1 MSSTQLPNADL
12 IADNDFVFRDGFPAL
27 RNEKG
32 EPILEGDEPIPKAS
46 FLSYTSALKLL
57 NQFESLIYED
67 CQTVFTARTK
77 DDSEAY
83 SIGCTYFVPV
93 AMKPRCALENL
104 ALRIFHE
111 HTKDLPKGCFIP
123 EQSGSEWW
131 TLVLDANPPNPDDQ
145 GSDDDHD
152 EVGMHFDADYGL
164 EDQAPGLLLHPRV
177 ATVTYL
183 SNFGA
188 PTIVLERKSP
198 PMNQVEKLEGD
209 IHRGWLSSPSIGK
222 HIAFDG
228 SLLHGAPATFFPG
241 ITPSVTDSDKRAAK
255 RQKLDTNSEIPQGK
269 RITFLVN
276 IWLNHCPLDAEL
288 LDDEIIEQLKTPC
301 DMDWNVC
308 LDKMDDME
316 KIDIGICKDDPAG
329 EEEIILCGRVVTLFY
344 NESMEKQHNTAIAA
358 CRDRTSYELNF
369 DRGSL
374 MLKVGD
380 PVSEDN
386 DQNDSDI
393 E

>member
-1 MSSTQLPNADL
+1 MSTSQPSTTTDPPP
-12 IADNDFVFRDGFPAL
+12 ADNDFVIRDGFPAL

-32 EPILEGDEPIPKAS
+32 EPMLEGVEPIPKSS
-46 FLSYTSALKLL
+46 FLSFSSALNLL
-57 NQFESLIYED
+57 TEFESKIYED

-83 SIGCTYFVPV
+83 SIGCTYFVPAV
-93 AMKPRCALENL
+93 MKPRCALENL
-104 ALRIFHE
+104 ALKIFHE
-111 HTKDLPKGCFIP
+111 HTKDLPKGCFIK
-123 EQSGSEWW
+123 EESGSEWW
-131 TLVLDANPPNPDDQ
+131 TLVLDAEPPDPDVQ

-198 PMNQVEKLEGD
+198 PINQTEILEGD
-209 IHRGWLSSPSIGK
+209 IHRGWLSSPNLGK

-228 SLLHGAPATFFPG
+228 SLLHGAPAAFFPG
-241 ITPSVTDSDKRAAK
+241 IKPFATDPDKRSSK
-255 RQKLDTNSEIPQGK
+255 RQKRDTNSEALQGK

-301 DMDWNVC
+301 DMDWNFC
-308 LDKMDDME
+308 LDRMDDIE
-316 KIDIGICKDDPAG
+316 KIDIGTCQDNPAG
-329 EEEIILCGRVVTLFY
+329 EEEIIVCGRIVTLFY
-344 NESMEKQHNTAIAA
+344 NESLAKQHDTAIAI
-358 CRDRTSYELNF
+358 CRDRTSRELNF

-374 MLKVGD
+374 VIKVGGD
-380 PVSEDN
+380 HVSDDDN
-386 DQNDSDI
+386 K